1 MSVPRSSVLSC
12 SKGFLAKV
20 GTNLNSPKQ
29 SQSQNVN
36 VVVNPYERVPVSYPD
51 VKPDAP
57 EEIKERSVETADET
71 LANLEK
77 VIHDKD
83 MLIQALVLCLDIVE
97 NNPLIV
103 NKYVIAEENE
113 LIKLIQLLCDTEEVE
128 LLKADQEAGCCRSS
142 SYDYVSKIYV
152 KKDGNTYNLKY
163 SYADVVEFL
172 TERKI
177 SLKFVK
183 SSGKISYK

>member
-12 SKGFLAKV
+12 SKRFLAKV

-29 SQSQNVN
+29 SQNQNVN

-51 VKPDAP
+51 VKPISP
-57 EEIKERSVETADET
+57 EEPVSPGIQGIREQSSEARTSLGSEIKERSVETADET

-83 MLIQALVLCLDIVE
+83 MLIQASVLCLDIVE

-103 NKYVIAEENE
+103 NKYVIAAEENE
-113 LIKLIQLLCDTEEVE
+113 LMKLIQLLCDTEEVE
-128 LLKADQEAGCCRSS
+128 LLKADQEAG
-142 SYDYVSKIYV
+142 
-152 KKDGNTYNLKY
+152 
-163 SYADVVEFL
+163 
-172 TERKI
+172 
-177 SLKFVK
+177 
-183 SSGKISYK
+183 